1 MIFRKIPLCK
11 FRLSSFQS
19 WIYLLPTITF
29 SLFHSFSILKTKE
42 NLLKE
47 VYLKVSIPKLLN
59 NSLASCPLKKFDF
72 LLWHTA
78 HFDKSI
84 ILPFLLFTT
93 FVFLLS
99 LFFLHFEQYDN
110 IVALLSPKDDLL
122 SNLFSFFHFAIFF

>member
-1 MIFRKIPLCK
+1 MIFRKISLCK
-11 FRLSSFQS
+11 FRLSSFQG
-19 WIYLLPTITF
+19 WIYLLLTITF

-59 NSLASCPLKKFDF
+59 NSLASCSLKKIDF

-84 ILPFLLFTT
+84 ILLFLLFTT
-93 FVFLLS
+93 FLFLLS
-99 LFFLHFEQYDN
+99 LFFLLFEYYD
-110 IVALLSPKDDLL
+110 ITVAFLSPKDDLL

>member
-1 MIFRKIPLCK
+1 MIFRKISLCK
-11 FRLSSFQS
+11 FRLSSFQG
-19 WIYLLPTITF
+19 WIYLLLTITF

-59 NSLASCPLKKFDF
+59 NSLASCSLKKIDF

-84 ILPFLLFTT
+84 ILLFLLFTT
-93 FVFLLS
+93 FLFLLS

-122 SNLFSFFHFAIFF
+122 SNFFSFFHFAIFF